1 MDSPV
6 YYGLNNGENA
16 HGSPGIPP
24 RWTSSAK
31 TGVGTSISR
40 SSRVWFTI
48 SHGILNEIYYPR
60 LDLANVRDMEFLVA
74 DGKGFFSEE
83 KRNAKTYSRCTKPG
97 VPEYLI
103 ENTQIDG
110 KYKIR
115 KEILTDPDEDTL
127 IQRVTFLPAAS
138 GLNLYV
144 LLSPH
149 INNSGYGNDAWIGEY
164 KGTQMMFARRDNIT
178 MALCSS
184 TGFSE
189 RSCGYVGFSD
199 GWQDISKNGKMEL
212 HYNRAT
218 DGNVAMTARIN
229 VPAETGT
236 FVLALGFGSTPEQAA
251 LSARSSI
258 LKNFDT
264 LEGRYVDE
272 WTLYQKSIPDLS
284 ESKDG
289 ARDLFRSSTSVLR
302 VHESKE
308 IRGCTIASLSI
319 PWGASKGDEDLGGY
333 HLVWPRD
340 LVETAGGFIACGEYE
355 SARRILFYL
364 ISTQE
369 ADGHWP
375 QNMWLDGKPYW
386 SGIQIDETAFPILL
400 ADQLRRSGQ
409 LGETN
414 PWPMIRLASE
424 FILKNGPVT
433 SQDRWEEDGGYS
445 PFTLAVEIA
454 ALLAAADFAAEN
466 GEKNMA
472 KYLIETADSWN
483 SMIERWTYVG
493 DNDTSRKFGID
504 GYYIRI
510 APPEEAESSSPAT
523 GFVPI
528 KNRPPGQSY
537 GKATHIISP
546 DALALV
552 RFGLRSAAD
561 KRITDTVRI
570 IDAMLRTDVKT
581 GVVWH
586 RYNGDGYGEH
596 RDGKP
601 FDGTGIGRGWP
612 LLAGERAHYEIA
624 RGNPEAAEFLRRV
637 IENQTSDGM
646 MIPEQVWDSDDI
658 PKKGLYNGKP
668 SGSAMPLVWAHAEY
682 LKLLRSLHDGKIF
695 DMPPQPVERYQNKST
710 TSRIFIWKFNNK
722 CREIQVN
729 SILRIEVQKPAV
741 IHWSADNW
749 ASYKDDETIDTGL
762 GVYHLDLDTTAM
774 KLGGT
779 ITFTFKW
786 IDTGSWEGR
795 DFQITL
801 GE

>member
-1 MDSPV
+1 
-6 YYGLNNGENA
+6 
-16 HGSPGIPP
+16 
-24 RWTSSAK
+24 
-31 TGVGTSISR
+31 
-40 SSRVWFTI
+40 
-48 SHGILNEIYYPR
+48 
-60 LDLANVRDMEFLVA
+60 
-74 DGKGFFSEE
+74 
-83 KRNAKTYSRCTKPG
+83 
-97 VPEYLI
+97 
-103 ENTQIDG
+103 
-110 KYKIR
+110 
-115 KEILTDPDEDTL
+115 
-127 IQRVTFLPAAS
+127 
-138 GLNLYV
+138 
-144 LLSPH
+144 
-149 INNSGYGNDAWIGEY
+149 
-164 KGTQMMFARRDNIT
+164 
-178 MALCSS
+178 
-184 TGFSE
+184 
-189 RSCGYVGFSD
+189 
-199 GWQDISKNGKMEL
+199 
-212 HYNRAT
+212 
-218 DGNVAMTARIN
+218 
-229 VPAETGT
+229 
-236 FVLALGFGSTPEQAA
+236 
-251 LSARSSI
+251 
-258 LKNFDT
+258 
-264 LEGRYVDE
+264 
-272 WTLYQKSIPDLS
+272 
-284 ESKDG
+284 
-289 ARDLFRSSTSVLR
+289 
-302 VHESKE
+302 
-308 IRGCTIASLSI
+308 
-319 PWGASKGDEDLGGY
+319 
-333 HLVWPRD
+333 
-340 LVETAGGFIACGEYE
+340 
-355 SARRILFYL
+355 
-364 ISTQE
+364 
-369 ADGHWP
+369 
-375 QNMWLDGKPYW
+375 MWLDGKPYW

-400 ADQLRRSGQ
+400 ADQLRRANQ
-409 LGETN
+409 LGQIN

-454 ALLAAADFAAEN
+454 ALLAAADFATEN

-472 KYLIETADSWN
+472 EYLQETADSWN

-493 DNDTSRKFGID
+493 DNETARKFGID

-510 APPEEAESSSPAT
+510 APPDEAESSSPAT

-601 FDGTGIGRGWP
+601 FNGTGIGRGWP

-624 RGNPEAAEFLRRV
+624 RGNLEAAEFLRRV

-658 PKKGLYNGKP
+658 PKMGLYNGKP

-682 LKLLRSLHDGKIF
+682 LKLLRSLNDGKIF
-695 DMPPQPVERYQNKST
+695 DMPPQPVLRYQKIST

-722 CREIQVN
+722 CRELPWG

-741 IHWSADNW
+741 IHWSSDNW
-749 ASYKDDETIDTGL
+749 ASFKDDETIDTGL
-762 GVYHLDLDTTAM
+762 GVYHLDLDTKAM
-774 KLGGT
+774 KSGGT

-786 IDTGSWEGR
+786 SDTGTWEGH
-795 DFQITL
+795 DFQVTL